1 MGSHSAAAVIS
12 SDIEGVSSIAAP
24 DWAKIEGEYV
34 TGDALYREL
43 GAKYG
48 VSAATICRRA
58 QKCGWQ
64 EKRAAYR
71 AQVQQAAEVAYPE
84 LAAKRGAETA
94 EHLRQLYES
103 TDKIVH
109 VIERVVADS
118 DQFYRHIVVIKHGH
132 DQDAECRV
140 LEKADTQAIRHLASA
155 LKDLVTVLR
164 AIHDIPTVQERHS
177 MEIATKR
184 LQLEVERA
192 KREADQQSEDKSGV
206 IVRIEGK
213 AEEYSV

>member
-1 MGSHSAAAVIS
+1 M
-12 SDIEGVSSIAAP
+12 
-24 DWAKIEGEYV
+24 EGEYI
-34 TGDALYREL
+34 TGDVLYREL

-48 VSAATICRRA
+48 VSAATVCRRA

-71 AQVQQAAEVAYPE
+71 AQVQQAAETAYPE
-84 LAAKRGAETA
+84 LAAKRGAEAA

-103 TDKIVH
+103 TDKIVR
-109 VIERVVADS
+109 VIERVVDDS
-118 DQFYRHIVVIKHGH
+118 EQFYRHIVVTKDGKH
-132 DQDAECRV
+132 QDAECRV

-177 MEIATKR
+177 MEIATQR
-184 LQLEVERA
+184 LQLEIDRA
-192 KREADQQSEDKSGV
+192 RREAETHERETASSGV
-206 IVRIEGK
+206 VVRMDDA
-213 AEEYSV
+213 AEDYSI